1 MSNRG
6 LLLCKKVKYLT
17 SREYELELKKIKA
30 QNRQI
35 EMKRNL
41 KAAKVKRFNLKKPN
55 TSKLIVF
62 VVFAICLQILWFS
75 EHMISLT
82 GDTSYMYALIGIPAA
97 LIPTILGYY
106 AKASK
111 ENQVG
116 GITYDTAMCNLESQ
130 ERPVFDHVSEDEAV
144 G

>member
-1 MSNRG
+1 MT
-6 LLLCKKVKYLT
+6 KQ
-17 SREYELELKKIKA
+17 EYNEKLKQIKER
-30 QNRQI
+30 NKQI
-35 EMKRNL
+35 EMKRKL
-41 KAAKVKRFNLKKPN
+41 KEAKVKRFQLKKPN

-62 VVFAICLQILWFS
+62 VVFLICLQILWFS
-75 EHMISLT
+75 EHMVNLT
-82 GDTSYMYALIGIPAA
+82 GDTSYMYALIGVPAA

-116 GITYDTAMCNLESQ
+116 GITYDTAMSNLETQ
-130 ERPVFDHVSEDEAV
+130 EKPVYDIESDDEAV

>member
-1 MSNRG
+1 MVFYYA
-6 LLLCKKVKYLT
+6 KKVKYLT
-17 SREYELELKKIKA
+17 KQEYELELKKIKEKN
-30 QNRQI
+30 QQI
-35 EMKRNL
+35 KMKQNL
-41 KAAKVKRFNLKKPN
+41 KAAKIKRFQFKKPN

-97 LIPTILGYY
+97 LIPTVISYFNKAKIENTSDSGYVY
-106 AKASK
+106 EARMAELNSQDAS
-111 ENQVG
+111 
-116 GITYDTAMCNLESQ
+116 D
-130 ERPVFDHVSEDEAV
+130 DEAV

>member
-1 MSNRG
+1 MT
-6 LLLCKKVKYLT
+6 KQ
-17 SREYELELKKIKA
+17 EYNEKLKQIKEH
-30 QNRQI
+30 NKQI

-41 KAAKVKRFNLKKPN
+41 KEAKVKRFQLKKPN

-62 VVFAICLQILWFS
+62 VVFLICLQILWFS
-75 EHMISLT
+75 EHMVNLT
-82 GDTSYMYALIGIPAA
+82 GDTSYMYALIGVPAA

-116 GITYDTAMCNLESQ
+116 GITYDTAMSNLETQ
-130 ERPVFDHVSEDEAV
+130 EKPVYDIESDDEAV

>member
-1 MSNRG
+1 MTN
-6 LLLCKKVKYLT
+6 
-17 SREYELELKKIKA
+17 REYELELKKIKA

>member
-1 MSNRG
+1 MT
-6 LLLCKKVKYLT
+6 KQ
-17 SREYELELKKIKA
+17 EYNEKLKQIKER
-30 QNRQI
+30 NKQI

-41 KAAKVKRFNLKKPN
+41 KEAKVKRFQFKKPN

-62 VVFAICLQILWFS
+62 VVFLICLQILWFS
-75 EHMISLT
+75 EHMVNLT
-82 GDTSYMYALIGIPAA
+82 GDTSYMYALIGVPAA

-116 GITYDTAMCNLESQ
+116 GITYDTAMSNLETQ
-130 ERPVFDHVSEDEAV
+130 EKPVYDIESDDEAV

>member
-1 MSNRG
+1 MT
-6 LLLCKKVKYLT
+6 KQ
-17 SREYELELKKIKA
+17 EYNEKLKQIKER
-30 QNRQI
+30 NKQI

-41 KAAKVKRFNLKKPN
+41 KEAKVKRFQLKKPN

-62 VVFAICLQILWFS
+62 VVFLICLQILWFS
-75 EHMISLT
+75 EHMVNLT
-82 GDTSYMYALIGIPAA
+82 GDTSYMYALVGVPAA

-116 GITYDTAMCNLESQ
+116 GITYDTAMSNLETQ
-130 ERPVFDHVSEDEAV
+130 EKPVYDIESDDEAV

>member
-1 MSNRG
+1 MT
-6 LLLCKKVKYLT
+6 KQ
-17 SREYELELKKIKA
+17 EYELELKKIKEKN
-30 QNRQI
+30 QQI
-35 EMKRNL
+35 KMKQNL
-41 KAAKVKRFNLKKPN
+41 KAAKIKKFQFKKPN

-97 LIPTILGYY
+97 LIPTVISYFNKAKIENTSDSGYVY
-106 AKASK
+106 EARMA
-111 ENQVG
+111 ELNNQG
-116 GITYDTAMCNLESQ
+116 TSD
-130 ERPVFDHVSEDEAV
+130 DEAV

>member
-1 MSNRG
+1 MVFYYA
-6 LLLCKKVKYLT
+6 KKVKYLT

-30 QNRQI
+30 KNRQI

-41 KAAKVKRFNLKKPN
+41 KAAKVKRFNFKKPN

-62 VVFAICLQILWFS
+62 VVFAICLQILCFS
-75 EHMISLT
+75 EHMIRLT

>member
-1 MSNRG
+1 M
-6 LLLCKKVKYLT
+6 
-17 SREYELELKKIKA
+17 
-30 QNRQI
+30 
-35 EMKRNL
+35 
-41 KAAKVKRFNLKKPN
+41 
-55 TSKLIVF
+55 F

>member
-1 MSNRG
+1 M
-6 LLLCKKVKYLT
+6 T

-30 QNRQI
+30 KNRQI

-41 KAAKVKRFNLKKPN
+41 RAAKVKRFNLKKPN

-62 VVFAICLQILWFS
+62 MVFAISIQILWFV
-75 EHMISLT
+75 EHMATLT

-97 LIPTILGYY
+97 LIPTVISYFN
-106 AKASK
+106 KSK
-111 ENQVG
+111 IENTSDSGFIYEARMAELNNQQ
-116 GITYDTAMCNLESQ
+116 DSS
-130 ERPVFDHVSEDEAV
+130 DDEAV

>member
-1 MSNRG
+1 M
-6 LLLCKKVKYLT
+6 KYLT

>member
-1 MSNRG
+1 VVFYYA
-6 LLLCKKVKYLT
+6 KKVKYLT

-30 QNRQI
+30 KNRQI